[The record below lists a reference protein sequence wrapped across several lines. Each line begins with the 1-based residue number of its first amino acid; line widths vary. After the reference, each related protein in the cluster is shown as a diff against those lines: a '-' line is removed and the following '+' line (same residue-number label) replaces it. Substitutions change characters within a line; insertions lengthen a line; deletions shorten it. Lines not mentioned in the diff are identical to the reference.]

1 MNPRRIC
8 ILTDGHLDTFTAKT
22 ALGLLRYCP
31 DEVVAV
37 LDRQHVGESLFDL
50 VGTGKDIPIIGSID
64 AAKQLSANQLLMG
77 VALPGGQLP
86 VAWREFLEEGLQSGM
101 DIVSGMHA
109 RLNHDERFA
118 QLAKENG
125 RTLYDVRNPGPP
137 PPVGSGK
144 AAFTK
149 AKRILTVGSDCNVGK
164 RVTALEIT
172 RELKSRDVNVEFLA
186 TGQTGIMISG
196 SGVPAD
202 AVISDFLTGYIER
215 GVLERGDADYVLVEG
230 QGSILNPAFSPVTLG
245 LIHGAMPDAMIICH
259 HPPRKN
265 MRATE
270 YPVAGLR
277 ELIDLH
283 EAITKP
289 LYPSKVIAV
298 ALNCFGMDPQAADDA
313 VRATQELTGL
323 PAIDPIRMGASGFA
337 DLILAL

>member
-37 LDRQHVGESLFDL
+37 LDRRNVGESLVDL
-50 VGTGKDIPIIGSID
+50 VGTGKDIPIIDSID
-64 AAKQLSANQLLMG
+64 AAQKLSANQLLMG

-86 VAWREFLEEGLQSGM
+86 EAWREFLEQGLQSGM

-109 RLNHDERFA
+109 RLNSDERFS
-118 QLAKENG
+118 QLAREHG
-125 RTLYDVRNPGPP
+125 RTLFDVRNPGPP

-144 AAFTK
+144 AASTR

-172 RELKSRDVNVEFLA
+172 RELKQRDVNVEFLA

-230 QGSILNPAFSPVTLG
+230 QGSLLNPAFSPVTLG
-245 LIHGAMPDAMIICH
+245 LIHGAMPDAMILCH

-270 YPVAGLR
+270 YPVAGLK
-277 ELIDLH
+277 ELIALH
-283 EAITKP
+283 EAIMKP
-289 LYPSKVIAV
+289 LSPSKVIAV
-298 ALNCFGMDPQAADDA
+298 ALNCFGMASAEADDA
-313 VRATQELTGL
+313 VRAIAELTGL
-323 PAIDPIRMGASGFA
+323 PAVDPIKMGPGALA
-337 DLILAL
+337 DAVMSV